1 MFYRKYVNSW
11 FLHLLTIITTLQK
24 YGIKISWQICFNNS
38 FYIVYITVVEFT
50 GTQVYRVEP
59 TIKSF
64 IGEEAVN
71 GEQRQSKHSPIQ

>member
-1 MFYRKYVNSW
+1 MNSW

-50 GTQVYRVEP
+50 GTRKYTELNHK
-59 TIKSF
+59 IIHWGGS
-64 IGEEAVN
+64 
-71 GEQRQSKHSPIQ
+71 S